1 MLKERKEDY
10 KINEEEAVRA
20 FLMFRSFPSDKQAF
34 AIAFMNGMEFQRSLD
49 GEVPANK
56 RNKKRKCK

>member
-1 MLKERKEDY
+1 MVKEKNC

-49 GEVPANK
+49 GEAPANK